1 MVNREMCDL
10 FRVLCGLGWSG
21 SPVEVE
27 SVCRR
32 MYESYNWNFSAAVA
46 QHWGEKYFEGRR
58 NSLKEAVEKDS
69 ALFLRLDYDLEK
81 VAAHKQQLL
90 ARDRIS
96 VARVRSVGS
105 RALEGFN
112 GTVSERSA
120 FIADLS
126 ILETFASE
134 GVEIMVD
141 SSFQPNNF
149 SGSLSKSYREATLA
163 VNAMLLDVWSSG
175 LAAILSKDAI
185 TKVVGL
191 HLQKNG
197 WAPKRKK
204 EKGRNVGDC
213 SSVSSRIGPQTPLN
227 TEEVKVLTA
236 QRWGQ
241 IVHPTIEDIAR
252 MILAAE
258 LKYGRESLVVWKMD
272 LSGAYTLLNIMTSCV
287 RLLGF
292 VLESGDVFIYFAGIF
307 GWTGMPAAFQVVTR
321 VLRVCLSIVVSGGL
335 LMYVDDV
342 IACSAIDDWV
352 QDREKAGDVISDL
365 LGKCAEA
372 KEKRESTL
380 SSADRSIVCLGW
392 EIRLTDWRID
402 VAEDNRLKALYVFW
416 TVNVEDSL
424 DLEMIERLSSLAQ
437 RYSLVY
443 RELGVLMGSLY
454 SMLGG
459 KGKVSRFH
467 KRKLSE
473 EAKETI
479 MLWKAYLVLSELEKA
494 RGQPR
499 GRPIESFRQRD
510 TTWVVEFDGSLV
522 GIGFRVFSLNGNGEE
537 ILMAFGGEI
546 LNFDLKGRS
555 EFQNAMEMAALAG
568 GLCVAVGLGARGGS
582 VKLRGDSVTVLEW
595 SQHGTFKSQRSVG
608 AAMAL
613 VAICEKYDV
622 LISRETQ
629 HITSEEN
636 HVCDALS
643 RGKEPEAQPNGG
655 MRIIGK
661 EGGRLKRLVA
671 LMNPLRGLKG
681 LDFVYSWKE
690 IRMAISDDLIGL

>member
-1 MVNREMCDL
+1 MVNKEMTGL
-10 FRVLCGLGWSG
+10 YNVLLELGWSG
-21 SPVEVE
+21 SRAEVGD
-27 SVCRR
+27 VCRK
-32 MYESYNWNFSAAVA
+32 MFESYNWNFGAAVA
-46 QHWGEKYFEGRR
+46 QQWGRNYFKGKEDAL
-58 NSLKEAVEKDS
+58 NEAVVKDL
-69 ALFLRLDYDLEK
+69 ALFKQYNFNLDK
-81 VAAHKQQLL
+81 VAEHKQQLL

-96 VARVRSVGS
+96 VDRVKLVGS
-105 RALEGFN
+105 RALERFTG
-112 GTVSERSA
+112 SDKERSA

-126 ILETFASE
+126 ILEVFASE

-141 SSFQPNNF
+141 ENFQPNNM
-149 SGSLSKSYREATLA
+149 SGKLSKSYREATFA

-175 LAAILSKDAI
+175 LAAILDKRFVNMI
-185 TKVVGL
+185 EGL

-213 SSVSSRIGPQTPLN
+213 SSVSSRHGPQVPLN
-227 TEEVKVLTA
+227 TDEVKILTA

-241 IVHPTIEDIAR
+241 IIHPTIEDIAR

-258 LKYGRESLVVWKMD
+258 SRYGRESLVVWKMD
-272 LSGAYTLLNIMTSCV
+272 LSGAYTLLNIMTRCV

-292 VLESGDVFIYFAGIF
+292 VLDSGDVFIYLAGIF

-321 VLRVCLSIVVSGGL
+321 VLRICLSIVVSGGL

-342 IACSAIDDWV
+342 IACSSIGDWEEDV
-352 QDREKAGDVISDL
+352 NKAGKVISDL
-365 LGKCAEA
+365 LGPCAEA

-380 SSADRSIVCLGW
+380 NSADRSIVCLGW
-392 EIRLTDWRID
+392 EIRLNDWRID
-402 VAEDNRLKALYVFW
+402 VAEDNRMKALYAFW
-416 TVNVEDSL
+416 TVDVEGFFDM
-424 DLEMIERLSSLAQ
+424 EMIERVSSLAQ

-459 KGKVSRFH
+459 KGKVGRFH

-479 MLWKAYLVLSELEKA
+479 MLWRAYLVLSELEKA

-499 GRPIESFRQRD
+499 GRPIESFRQRE
-510 TTWVVEFDGSLV
+510 TTWVVEFDGSLQGV
-522 GIGFRVFSLNGNGEE
+522 GFRVFSLNSSGEE
-537 ILMAFGGEI
+537 KLMAFGGEM
-546 LNFDLKGRS
+546 LSFDLEGRS
-555 EFQNAMEMAALAG
+555 EFQNAMELAALACG
-568 GLCVAVGLGARGGS
+568 MCLAVGLGARGAS

-613 VAICEKYDV
+613 VAICEKHDV
-622 LISRETQ
+622 VISRDTQ
-629 HITSEEN
+629 HISSEEN
-636 HVCDALS
+636 HACDNLS
-643 RGKEPEAQPNGG
+643 RGKEPETQPDGG
-655 MRIIGK
+655 LRIIGK
-661 EGGRLKRLVA
+661 EGGRLKRLIA
-671 LMNPLRGLKG
+671 LMNPTRGLKG
-681 LDFVYSWKE
+681 LDFVMAWKE
-690 IRMAISDDLIGL
+690 VRSAISDNLIDF